1 MVHVRV
7 PMDSVVRDVTLQN
20 AQVTPHVMVVVYVT
34 ELMEL
39 VHVIKDLPGQH
50 VN

>member
-1 MVHVRV
+1 MVHVHV
-7 PMDSVVRDVTLQN
+7 PMDSAVKDVTLQN

-39 VHVIKDLPGQH
+39 VRVNKDLPGQH
-50 VN
+50 AN